1 MDISVIEE
9 KMSDE
14 FTKFHLKGF
23 PFDAVVH
30 KFTEPDKGYPH
41 DHPFGF
47 QSHVLKGSYIERIYC
62 RYKLTFLDV
71 TRKAGD
77 SFFVPATHIHQIIDL
92 PDGECYTIITPL
104 HKERE
109 SGFWKF
115 EDGKA
120 YFNQWNEPEFK
131 EVK

>member
-1 MDISVIEE
+1 MDISVVEE

-47 QSHVLKGSYIERIYC
+47 TTYILKGSYLERIYDKDGNSMEIIRESGTC
-62 RYKLTFLDV
+62 H
-71 TRKAGD
+71 
-77 SFFVPATHIHQIIDL
+77 FVPATLIHKIISL
-92 PDGECYTIITPL
+92 PDGDCYTIITPMP
-104 HKERE
+104 KERE
-109 SGFWKF
+109 PGFWKF

-120 YFNQWNEPEFK
+120 YFKQWNEPEFK
-131 EVK
+131 EV